1 MMGIKLTQT
10 INWKPFS
17 DKHKLYIHNGIKA
30 RMSVA
35 EGSVRSGKT
44 IDNVIIAMAYLET
57 CEDKIHLASGSTMA
71 NAKLNIGECNG
82 YGLEHLFRGRCKW
95 GKFKENE
102 ALFIKTQTGE
112 KVVIFAGG
120 GKADSFKKILGNS
133 YGLWIATEINEH
145 FDGNDVKSSFVKVAM
160 DRQIASIEP
169 KTLWDLNPSDP
180 KHKIYSEYIDKYL
193 TNFIGGYNYQHFKIL
208 DNLSIKQD
216 RMEQIFNQYE
226 EGTLWF
232 RRNLMGERCVAE
244 GLIYTLVANNPS
256 KYLINAQ
263 EIFNS
268 GLLQIVVGVDFG
280 GNKSATTFVA
290 TGIKMGLK
298 GFTFLEAE
306 RHKDEITPDIL
317 EQRFIKFLKMVH
329 DKYKNRR
336 SVGIVVRADNAEPVL
351 MRGLKNAAIRSGL
364 PIEVRGA
371 LKTSIMGRIKFFDRC
386 FNKGF
391 CNFLDT
397 AEDARKSFS
406 EARWDDK
413 KPDERLDEVGIN
425 NPIDMLDACEYS
437 VEEYMPTMLD
447 IMSGM

>member
-82 YGLEHLFRGRCKW
+82 YGLEYLFRGRCKW

-193 TNFIGGYNYQHFKIL
+193 TNFIGGYNYQHFTIL
-208 DNLSIKQD
+208 DNLSIKQE
-216 RMEQIFNQYE
+216 RMQQIFNQYE

-244 GLIYTLVANNPS
+244 GLI
-256 KYLINAQ
+256 
-263 EIFNS
+263 
-268 GLLQIVVGVDFG
+268 
-280 GNKSATTFVA
+280 
-290 TGIKMGLK
+290 
-298 GFTFLEAE
+298 
-306 RHKDEITPDIL
+306 
-317 EQRFIKFLKMVH
+317 
-329 DKYKNRR
+329 
-336 SVGIVVRADNAEPVL
+336 
-351 MRGLKNAAIRSGL
+351 
-364 PIEVRGA
+364 
-371 LKTSIMGRIKFFDRC
+371 
-386 FNKGF
+386 
-391 CNFLDT
+391 
-397 AEDARKSFS
+397 
-406 EARWDDK
+406 
-413 KPDERLDEVGIN
+413 
-425 NPIDMLDACEYS
+425 
-437 VEEYMPTMLD
+437 
-447 IMSGM
+447 

>member
-1 MMGIKLTQT
+1 MANLTQK

-17 DKHKLYIHNGIKA
+17 RKHKLYIRNGIKA

-44 IDNVIIAMAYLET
+44 IDNVIIAMAYLEV
-57 CEDKIHLASGSTMA
+57 CKDKIHLASGSTMA

-120 GKADSFKKILGNS
+120 GKADSYKKILGNS

-145 FDGNDVKSSFVKVAM
+145 FDGGDAKSSFVKVAI
-160 DRQIASIEP
+160 DRQIASVEP

-180 KHKIYSEYIDKYL
+180 KHRIYSDYIDKYL
-193 TNFIGGYNYQHFKIL
+193 TKFIGGYNYCHFTIL
-208 DNLSIKQD
+208 DNLSISKE
-216 RMEQIFNQYE
+216 RMAQIFNQYE
-226 EGTLWF
+226 PGSLWF

-244 GLIYTLVANNPS
+244 GLIYGIVANNPS
-256 KYLINAQ
+256 KFILPTQ
-263 EIFNS
+263 EIFKTN
-268 GLLQIVVGVDFG
+268 LMMIQIGVDFG
-280 GNKSATTFVA
+280 GNKSATAFVA
-290 TGIKMGLK
+290 TGFKMGLR
-298 GFTFLEAE
+298 GFVFLEAE
-306 RHKDEITPDIL
+306 RHKDEMSPDVL
-317 EQRFIKFLKMVH
+317 EQRFVRFVKMVIE
-329 DKYKNRR
+329 KYPNRR
-336 SVGIVVRADNAEPVL
+336 QLGIRVRSDNAEPVL
-351 MRGLKNAAIRSGL
+351 MRGLKNAAIRNAL
-364 PIEVRGA
+364 PVEVLGA
-371 LKTSIMGRIKFFDRC
+371 YKTSIIGRVKFFVKA
-386 FNKGF
+386 FNLNF
-391 CNFLDT
+391 CSFLDS

-413 KPDERLDEVGIN
+413 KPDERLDETNVN

-437 VEEYMPTMLD
+437 VEEYIPTMLD
-447 IMSGM
+447 ILSIKV